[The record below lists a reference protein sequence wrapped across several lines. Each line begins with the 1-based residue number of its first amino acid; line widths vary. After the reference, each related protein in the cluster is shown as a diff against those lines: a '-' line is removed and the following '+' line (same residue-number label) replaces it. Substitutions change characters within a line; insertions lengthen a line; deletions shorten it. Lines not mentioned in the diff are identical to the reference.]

1 MCGIVGYVG
10 GRQALPFLI
19 SGLKRLEYRGY
30 DSAGVAV
37 TGPRGLQ
44 VVRRQGK
51 LSALE
56 SVVAA
61 EPPQGTLGIGHTR
74 WATHGKPSE
83 VNAHPHTSGAVT
95 VVHNGIIENHLALR
109 AELEAAGRRF
119 SSETDTEIFA
129 HLIDRIISD
138 GTTRLADAVRLALRR
153 VEGTYALVVISERDP
168 DQIIAAKNASPLV
181 VGLGKDET
189 FLASDVPALL
199 DHTRDV
205 IYLED
210 GDVAEVTRGKV
221 VVTDREGTPVSR
233 PRRTI
238 EWNAAQAEKAGYPH
252 FMLKEIF
259 EQPQAVTDTLRG
271 RLSAET
277 GDAVLDGIDLPVTTF
292 KRVVILA
299 CGTSYYAGLVGKF
312 LLEAA
317 GRIPCEVDLASEF
330 RYRDPVVGPGDLV
343 VAISQSGET
352 ADTLAAVK
360 EAKGRGA
367 TVLAVCNVVDSAIP
381 RVSHATLYTHA
392 GPEIGVASTK
402 CFTAQLAALA
412 LLALHVGRRRSTL
425 TADAA
430 RALAA
435 ELAALPQ
442 KMANCLA
449 ALVPESDAAAPLA
462 KLAMKYKDARDFL
475 FLGRGTNYPIALEG
489 ALKLKE
495 ISYIHAEGYAAGE
508 MKHGPIAL
516 IEVSGAMRAVLDEA
530 PKILAIARHYHAAQ
544 DMLFLGRGLSYPIC
558 LEGALKLK
566 EISYIHAEAY
576 AAGEMKHGPIALI
589 DEAMPVVVVVPRDP
603 HHEKT
608 VSNIQEVRARE
619 GQIIA
624 VATQGDSDVAALAR
638 HVIWL
643 PPCDEA
649 VLPLVAVLPL
659 QLLAYYIADL
669 KGTDVDQPRNLAKTV
684 TVE

>member
-10 GRQALPFLI
+10 GQEALPFLL

-37 TGPRGLQ
+37 SGPLGLQ

-51 LSALE
+51 LSVLE
-56 SVVAA
+56 GVVAS
-61 EPPQGTLGIGHTR
+61 EPPRGTLGIGHTR
-74 WATHGKPSE
+74 WATHGRPSE
-83 VNAHPHTSGAVT
+83 INAHPHTSGAVT

-129 HLIDRIISD
+129 HLIDTALSN
-138 GTTRLADAVRLALRR
+138 GASSLPDAVREALAR
-153 VEGTYALVVISERDP
+153 VEGTYALVVISDRDP
-168 DQIIAAKNASPLV
+168 ERIVAAKNHSPLV
-181 VGLGKDET
+181 IGLGATET

-199 DHTRDV
+199 DHTREV

-210 GDVAEVTRGKV
+210 GDVAEVMRGTAK
-221 VVTDREGTPVSR
+221 VTDRAGVSVNR

-238 EWNAAQAEKAGYPH
+238 EWNAAQAEKAGHPH

-271 RLSAET
+271 RLSPET
-277 GDAVLDGIDLPVTTF
+277 GDAVLDGIELPIASF
-292 KRVVILA
+292 RRVVLLA

-312 LLEAA
+312 LIEAA
-317 GRIPCEVDLASEF
+317 ARIPCEVDLASEF

-343 VAISQSGET
+343 IAISQSGET

-360 EAKGRGA
+360 EAKSRGA
-367 TVLAVCNVVDSAIP
+367 TVLSICNVVDSAIP
-381 RVSHATLYTHA
+381 RASHGTLYTHA

-412 LLALHVGRRRSTL
+412 LIALHIGRRRSTL

-430 RALAA
+430 RAIAGD
-435 ELAALPQ
+435 LAALPQ
-442 KMANCLA
+442 KMASCLA
-449 ALVPESDAAAPLA
+449 ALVPATEAGAPLA
-462 KLAMKYKDARDFL
+462 KLAAKYMDARDFL

-516 IEVSGAMRAVLDEA
+516 IDDGVPVVVVA
-530 PKILAIARHYHAAQ
+530 PKGHGYEKVLSNLAEVRARKGRILAIATEGDELIGSQCDDVLRVPDAA
-544 DMLFLGRGLSYPIC
+544 
-558 LEGALKLK
+558 
-566 EISYIHAEAY
+566 
-576 AAGEMKHGPIALI
+576 
-589 DEAMPVVVVVPRDP
+589 
-603 HHEKT
+603 
-608 VSNIQEVRARE
+608 
-619 GQIIA
+619 
-624 VATQGDSDVAALAR
+624 
-638 HVIWL
+638 
-643 PPCDEA
+643 
-649 VLPLVAVLPL
+649 PLVQPFLTVLPL
-659 QLLAYYIADL
+659 QLLAYAIAIA
-669 KGTDVDQPRNLAKTV
+669 KGNDVDQPRNLAKSV

>member
-10 GRQALPFLI
+10 GRQALPFLM

-37 TGPRGLQ
+37 MGSPGLQ

-51 LSALE
+51 LSVLE
-56 SVVAA
+56 GVVAA

-83 VNAHPHTSGAVT
+83 TNAHPHTSGVVT

-109 AELEAAGRRF
+109 AELEGAGRRF

-129 HLIDRIISD
+129 HLIDQALSD
-138 GTTRLADAVRLALRR
+138 GAVTLTGAVRAALRR
-153 VEGTYALVVISERDP
+153 VEGTYALVAISSDDP
-168 DQIIAAKNASPLV
+168 ESIVAAKNASPLV
-181 VGLGKDET
+181 IGLGSGEM

-199 DHTRDV
+199 EHTREV

-210 GDVAEVTRGKV
+210 GDVAELRRDRV
-221 VVTDREGTPVSR
+221 VVTDAAGVAVRR
-233 PRRTI
+233 ARRTI
-238 EWNAAQAEKAGYPH
+238 AWNAAQAEKAGYAH

-277 GDAVLDGIDLPVTTF
+277 GDAVLDGIELPVSSFT
-292 KRVVILA
+292 RVVLLA
-299 CGTSYYAGLVGKF
+299 CGTSYHAALVGKF
-312 LLEAA
+312 LIEAA
-317 GRIPCEVDLASEF
+317 ARLPCEVDLASEF

-367 TVLAVCNVVDSAIP
+367 TVLAICNVVDSAIA
-381 RVSHATLYTHA
+381 RASQATLYTHA

-412 LLALHVGRRRSTL
+412 LVAVHLGRRRATL
-425 TADAA
+425 SADAA

-435 ELAALPQ
+435 ALAALPQ
-442 KMANCLA
+442 KMAHCLA
-449 ALVPESDAAAPLA
+449 TLVPEAEAAAPLA
-462 KLAMKYKDARDFL
+462 ALAAKYKEARDFL
-475 FLGRGTNYPIALEG
+475 FIGRGTNYPIALEG

-516 IEVSGAMRAVLDEA
+516 ID
-530 PKILAIARHYHAAQ
+530 
-544 DMLFLGRGLSYPIC
+544 DGL
-558 LEGALKLK
+558 
-566 EISYIHAEAY
+566 
-576 AAGEMKHGPIALI
+576 
-589 DEAMPVVVVVPRDP
+589 PVVVVAPRGRGY
-603 HHEKT
+603 EK
-608 VSNIQEVRARE
+608 VLSNLAEVRARK
-619 GQIIA
+619 GRVLA
-624 VATQGDSDVAALAR
+624 VATEGDELIAAQCDDVLRVPDA
-638 HVIWL
+638 
-643 PPCDEA
+643 E
-649 VLPLVAVLPL
+649 PLVQPFLTVLPL
-659 QLLAYYIADL
+659 QLLAYAVAIA
-669 KGTDVDQPRNLAKTV
+669 KGNDVDQPRNLAKSV

>member
-10 GRQALPFLI
+10 GREALPFLL

-37 TGPRGLQ
+37 MGPLGLQ

-51 LSALE
+51 LSVLE
-56 SVVAA
+56 GAVAS

-83 VNAHPHTSGAVT
+83 ANAHPHTSGAVT

-109 AELEAAGRRF
+109 AELEAAGRLF

-129 HLIDRIISD
+129 HLIDRALSEGV
-138 GTTRLADAVRLALRR
+138 GTLTDAARAALKR
-153 VEGTYALVVISERDP
+153 VEGTYALVVISDRDP
-168 DQIIAAKNASPLV
+168 ERIVAAKNASPLV
-181 VGLGKDET
+181 IGLGRGET

-199 DHTRDV
+199 DHTREV
-205 IYLED
+205 IYIED
-210 GDVAEVTRGKV
+210 GDVAEVKRGGV
-221 VVTDREGTPVSR
+221 VVTDRAGAIVQR

-238 EWNAAQAEKAGYPH
+238 EWSSAQAEKAGYPH

-271 RLSAET
+271 RLSPET
-277 GDAVLDGIDLPVTTF
+277 GDAILDGIELPIASF
-292 KRVVILA
+292 KRVALLA
-299 CGTSYYAGLVGKF
+299 CGTSYYAALVGKF
-312 LLEAA
+312 LIEAA
-317 GRIPCEVDLASEF
+317 ARIPCEVDLASEF

-343 VAISQSGET
+343 IAISQSGET

-360 EAKGRGA
+360 EAKSRGA

-381 RVSHATLYTHA
+381 RASHATLYTHA

-412 LLALHVGRRRSTL
+412 LIALHVGRRRSTL

-430 RALAA
+430 RALAG

-442 KMANCLA
+442 KMSNCLA
-449 ALVPESDAAAPLA
+449 ALVPEAEAPAPLA
-462 KLAMKYKDARDFL
+462 KLAGKYRDARDFL

-516 IEVSGAMRAVLDEA
+516 IDDGV
-530 PKILAIARHYHAAQ
+530 
-544 DMLFLGRGLSYPIC
+544 
-558 LEGALKLK
+558 
-566 EISYIHAEAY
+566 
-576 AAGEMKHGPIALI
+576 
-589 DEAMPVVVVVPRDP
+589 PVVVIAPKG
-603 HHEKT
+603 HGYEK
-608 VSNIQEVRARE
+608 VLSNLAEVRARK
-619 GQIIA
+619 GRILA
-624 VATQGDSDVAALAR
+624 VATEGDALITSQCDDVLRIPDAGSLMQPF
-638 HVIWL
+638 L
-643 PPCDEA
+643 T
-649 VLPLVAVLPL
+649 VLPL
-659 QLLAYYIADL
+659 QLLAYAIAIA
-669 KGTDVDQPRNLAKTV
+669 KGNDVDQPRNLAKSV